1 MPGLQ
6 TFSLALFIHNIQITA
21 GHAGPRIYIEH
32 KPGKNLQSR
41 TLRIYEEEI
50 HVQGMKNGTIF
61 CEIASYINR
70 GDSLSFMCPE
80 PIIKIH
86 TRVIAYYCQDYSC
99 LLSPMMNEARIN
111 GIDFLKLHI
120 IPAIAINLWHFTSLS
135 KHNRKVRK
143 DKCLLEGKKN
153 CIITASLS
161 STTGCWCCIPFNI
174 CMKNGIKIHAK
185 EKQFIIVKICGRA
198 IGKII
203 NEAIYRRC
211 RRGVCVLF
219 FTFSLTL

>member
-1 MPGLQ
+1 MFGHTGPSLSSMRPLRVWRHLKAAICQKHTAGWCHNWDQMPGLQ

-41 TLRIYEEEI
+41 TLCIYEEEI

-120 IPAIAINLWHFTSLS
+120 IPAIAINLRHFTSLS
-135 KHNRKVRK
+135 NITGRSGRINVCQRERKTVLLQLH
-143 DKCLLEGKKN
+143 CLLLLGVDV
-153 CIITASLS
+153 ASHL
-161 STTGCWCCIPFNI
+161 IF
-174 CMKNGIKIHAK
+174 
-185 EKQFIIVKICGRA
+185 V
-198 IGKII
+198 
-203 NEAIYRRC
+203 
-211 RRGVCVLF
+211 
-219 FTFSLTL
+219 